1 MSADSALPQ
10 PTLCDR
16 AKSHA
21 CVWER
26 DSRLQAM
33 EDTVNL
39 FERDIITEKMSD
51 LSSSSLPD
59 TRWDWIDQLR
69 GDAESEVSRSALA
82 LLCEGYWYPVFA
94 RLRSQGHSREV
105 AEDITQG
112 FFEKLIRTRAFET
125 ADPAKGRLR
134 NLLMTCLTRYVANL
148 RESEVAKKRGGS
160 ERVHLPIFST
170 TEWAEQRFLTE
181 PMADGEDSPDA
192 AFNRRWWALVLD
204 QALQAVSV
212 DFLARGRLSLFTTL
226 RPFLEDSRPGGQT
239 LAATAQ
245 QLGIKETTLR
255 VTLVRLRRQ
264 LAEEVRAIIHRTTG
278 DPDAAE
284 NELQLFFER

>member
-1 MSADSALPQ
+1 
-10 PTLCDR
+10 
-16 AKSHA
+16 
-21 CVWER
+21 
-26 DSRLQAM
+26 
-33 EDTVNL
+33 
-39 FERDIITEKMSD
+39 MSD
-51 LSSSSLPD
+51 SPKSTLPA

-69 GDAESEVSRSALA
+69 GDAGGEVSRAALA

-94 RLRSQGHSREV
+94 RLRSQGHPREV

-134 NLLMTCLTRYVANL
+134 NLLMTSLSRYVANL
-148 RESEVAKKRGGS
+148 RDSEVAIKRGGS

-170 TEWAEQRFLTE
+170 TEWAEQRYLSE
-181 PMADGEDSPDA
+181 PTSDAEDSPDG

-204 QALQAVSV
+204 QALQAVSA
-212 DFLARGRLSLFTTL
+212 DFSARGRLPLFSAL

-245 QLGIKETTLR
+245 QLGIQETALR
-255 VTLVRLRRQ
+255 VSLVRLRRQ
-264 LAEEVRAIIHRTTG
+264 LADEIRSIIHRSTG
-278 DPDAAE
+278 DPEAAE
-284 NELQLFFER
+284 EELRLFFERS